1 MRQARVG
8 IALGGLNVA
17 GWGMTFRFLC
27 RTSIVALTVGLAVT
41 LRAAE
46 STPPGA
52 AVPLAN
58 PVPLTRAHA
67 HNDYEH
73 RRPLLDALDC
83 GFCSVEADIF
93 LVDGELLVA
102 HSRLGLKKERTLD
115 RMYLEPLAERVKAH
129 GGSVYAKPAPFT
141 LLIDIKE
148 NGTGIYPV
156 LKEKL
161 HRFAPIWTHYT
172 GTNVTAGAVT
182 VVLSGD
188 RPVELVKADGDR
200 DCALDG
206 PIEALDQNWPV
217 TLAPL
222 VSESWESLFAWR
234 GKGPFPADQQERLN
248 LLVQRSHQQG
258 RRLRFW
264 AIPDRSELW
273 EVVYRSGVDLVNT
286 DRLPQLRDF
295 LLQADAGGK

>member
-1 MRQARVG
+1 
-8 IALGGLNVA
+8 
-17 GWGMTFRFLC
+17 MTFRFPP
-27 RTSIVALTVGLAVT
+27 RSSAVALAFGLALAFALT
-41 LRAAE
+41 PRAAE
-46 STPPGA
+46 TSPPGT
-52 AVPLAN
+52 AVPLPD

-115 RMYLEPLAERVKAH
+115 RLYLEPLAERVKAN
-129 GGSVYAKPAPFT
+129 GGSVYARRAPFT

-148 NGTGIYPV
+148 NGAAIYPV

-161 HRFAPIWTHYT
+161 HRFAPICTRYT
-172 GTNVTAGAVT
+172 GTNVIAGAIT

-222 VSESWESLFAWR
+222 VSASWESLFEWR
-234 GKGPFPADQQERLN
+234 GKGLFPKDQQERLHH
-248 LLVQRSHQQG
+248 LIQQSRQQG

-264 AIPDRSELW
+264 AVPDRPELW
-273 EVVYRSGVDLVNT
+273 NVVYWSGVDLVNT

-295 LLQADAGGK
+295 LLQANAGGK

>member
-1 MRQARVG
+1 
-8 IALGGLNVA
+8 
-17 GWGMTFRFLC
+17 MTFRFLH
-27 RTSIVALTVGLAVT
+27 RTSIVALTVGLAFSI
-41 LRAAE
+41 RAAE
-46 STPPGA
+46 STSSGSTAPM
-52 AVPLAN
+52 VN

-73 RRPLLDALDC
+73 RRPLLDALEC

-115 RMYLEPLAERVKAH
+115 RMYLEPLAERVRTH
-129 GGSVYAKPAPFT
+129 GGSVYPRPAPFT

-148 NGTGIYPV
+148 NGTAIYPV

-161 HRFAPIWTHYT
+161 RRFAPIWTHYN
-172 GTNVTAGAVT
+172 GTNVTAGAIT

-200 DCALDG
+200 DCSLDG
-206 PIEALDQNWPV
+206 PMEALEQNWPA

-222 VSESWESLFAWR
+222 VSASWESLFSWR
-234 GKGPFPADQQERLN
+234 GKGAFPKDQQERLHH
-248 LLVQRSHQQG
+248 LVQEAHQQG

-264 AIPDRSELW
+264 AIPDSPELW
-273 EVVYRSGVDLVNT
+273 NVVYWSGVDLVNT

-295 LLQADAGGK
+295 LLQANSGGK

>member
-1 MRQARVG
+1 MTISRN
-8 IALGGLNVA
+8 LLLNWTLV
-17 GWGMTFRFLC
+17 T
-27 RTSIVALTVGLAVT
+27 GLACLKTNAADSVT
-41 LRAAE
+41 N
-46 STPPGA
+46 SPTS
-52 AVPLAN
+52 N

-93 LVDGELLVA
+93 LVDGQLLVA
-102 HSRLGLKKERTLD
+102 HSRSGLNPERTLD
-115 RMYLEPLAERVKAH
+115 RMYLEPLVQRVKDNH
-129 GGSVYAKPAPFT
+129 GSVYPRSAPFT

-148 NGTGIYPV
+148 NGNGIYSL

-161 HRFAPIWTHYT
+161 HHFAPTWTHFS
-172 GTNVTAGAVT
+172 GTNVTPGAIT

-188 RPVELVKADGDR
+188 RPTELVKADTDR

-206 PIEALDQNWPV
+206 PIEALEQNWPP

-222 VSESWESLFAWR
+222 VSDSWGPTFSWR
-234 GKGPFPADQQERLN
+234 GNGSFPSDQQGRLTR
-248 LLVQRSHQQG
+248 LVQQAHAQG

-264 AIPDRSELW
+264 AVPDRP
-273 EVVYRSGVDLVNT
+273 EVWGVLHRSGVDLVNT

-295 LLQADAGGK
+295 LLKLNSDGR